1 MTGVDKLELPQ
12 FSIVD
17 IRLVSREV
25 RFTTGETAEGCQIVT
40 QVQHPKAISA
50 PWCQSANDANWF
62 MVLLAAVFFANTPV
76 SLVCLQTKKKD
87 LMLELQ
93 KIFERCLQTLI
104 EALLWR
110 SKASGSALIKY
121 AC

>member
-40 QVQHPKAISA
+40 QVQHLKAISA
-50 PWCQSANDANWF
+50 PWCQSAK
-62 MVLLAAVFFANTPV
+62 
-76 SLVCLQTKKKD
+76 SCKLVD
-87 LMLELQ
+87 
-93 KIFERCLQTLI
+93 
-104 EALLWR
+104 
-110 SKASGSALIKY
+110 GSACCSRFCKR
-121 AC
+121 ACKPRVLTEKGERSHVRASENL